1 MAVKSEAEILFKASH
16 RNARISAR
24 KARLVMDLI
33 RGQKAEKA
41 LVRLEYCDRR
51 ASPMIRKVLESA
63 IANAAQMSGVESE
76 NLVVHE
82 AYVDEGATMKRWR
95 PRSMG
100 RAFPRLKRSCHLSV
114 ALAAVES
121 EGVAPTADVE
131 ETITEE
137 AVIEEAVAEEAVAE
151 EAVSEEDAVD
161 VAEDEV
167 EENDSGE
174 EAEAGEDEAG
184 EDEAGD
190 DEAGDDEASEDA
202 VVEDSPEEDSPE
214 EDGGADEA
222 ETEAG
227 AAEEEDSGGESDA
240 SEDSEEKGDSES

>member
-16 RNARISAR
+16 RNAGISAR

-76 NLVVHE
+76 NLVVHA
-82 AYVDEGATMKRWR
+82 AYADEGATMKRWR

-121 EGVAPTADVE
+121 EGAAPTADVE

-137 AVIEEAVAEEAVAE
+137 AVTEEAVAEEAVAE
-151 EAVSEEDAVD
+151 EEAVD
-161 VAEDEV
+161 AAENEV

-174 EAEAGEDEAG
+174 EAEAGEDEA
-184 EDEAGD
+184 
-190 DEAGDDEASEDA
+190 SEDA
-202 VVEDSPEEDSPE
+202 VAEERPEED
-214 EDGGADEA
+214 GADEA

-240 SEDSEEKGDSES
+240 SEDSEEEGDSES

>member
-76 NLVVHE
+76 NLVVHA
-82 AYVDEGATMKRWR
+82 AYADEGATMKRWR

-100 RAFPRLKRSCHLSV
+100 RAFPRLKRSCHLNV

-121 EGVAPTADVE
+121 EGAAPTADVE

-137 AVIEEAVAEEAVAE
+137 AVIEEAAAEEAVAE
-151 EAVSEEDAVD
+151 EAVSEGDAVD
-161 VAEDEV
+161 VAEEEV
-167 EENDSGE
+167 EENDSGQ
-174 EAEAGEDEAG
+174 EAEAGEDEA
-184 EDEAGD
+184 
-190 DEAGDDEASEDA
+190 SEDA
-202 VVEDSPEEDSPE
+202 VAEDSPEED
-214 EDGGADEA
+214 GADEA

-240 SEDSEEKGDSES
+240 SEDSKEEGDSER

>member
-16 RNARISAR
+16 RNAGISAR

-82 AYVDEGATMKRWR
+82 AYADEGATMKRWR

-121 EGVAPTADVE
+121 EGAAPTADVE

-151 EAVSEEDAVD
+151 EEAVD

-167 EENDSGE
+167 EEKNSGE
-174 EAEAGEDEAG
+174 ETDAGE
-184 EDEAGD
+184 
-190 DEAGDDEASEDA
+190 DEASEDA
-202 VVEDSPEEDSPE
+202 VAEDSSEEDSSE
-214 EDGGADEA
+214 EDGGAD
-222 ETEAG
+222 EAG

-240 SEDSEEKGDSES
+240 SEDSEEEGDSES

>member
-16 RNARISAR
+16 RNAGISAR

-82 AYVDEGATMKRWR
+82 AYADEGATMKRWR

-121 EGVAPTADVE
+121 EGAVPTADVE

-151 EAVSEEDAVD
+151 EEAVD

-167 EENDSGE
+167 EENNSGE
-174 EAEAGEDEAG
+174 EAEAGEDEA
-184 EDEAGD
+184 
-190 DEAGDDEASEDA
+190 SEDA
-202 VVEDSPEEDSPE
+202 VAEESPE
-214 EDGGADEA
+214 EDGADAA

-240 SEDSEEKGDSES
+240 SEDSEEEGDSES

>member
-16 RNARISAR
+16 RNAGISAR

-82 AYVDEGATMKRWR
+82 AYADEGATMKRWR

-121 EGVAPTADVE
+121 EGTAPTADVE

-151 EAVSEEDAVD
+151 EEAVD
-161 VAEDEV
+161 AAEDEV

-174 EAEAGEDEAG
+174 ETDAGEG
-184 EDEAGD
+184 
-190 DEAGDDEASEDA
+190 EASEDA
-202 VVEDSPEEDSPE
+202 VAEDSSEEDSSE
-214 EDGGADEA
+214 EDGGADE
-222 ETEAG
+222 TG

-240 SEDSEEKGDSES
+240 SEDSEEEGDSES

>member
-76 NLVVHE
+76 NLVVHQ
-82 AYVDEGATMKRWR
+82 AYADEGATMKRWR

-121 EGVAPTADVE
+121 EGAAPTADVE

-137 AVIEEAVAEEAVAE
+137 AVIEEAAAEEAVAE
-151 EAVSEEDAVD
+151 EAVSEGDAVD
-161 VAEDEV
+161 VAEEEV

-174 EAEAGEDEAG
+174 ETDAGEG
-184 EDEAGD
+184 
-190 DEAGDDEASEDA
+190 EASEDA
-202 VVEDSPEEDSPE
+202 VAEDSPEEDSSEEDSPE
-214 EDGGADEA
+214 EDDGVD
-222 ETEAG
+222 EAG

-240 SEDSEEKGDSES
+240 SEDSKEEGDSES

>member
-51 ASPMIRKVLESA
+51 ASPMIRKVLESS

-76 NLVVHE
+76 NLVVHQ
-82 AYVDEGATMKRWR
+82 AYADEGATMKRWR

-100 RAFPRLKRSCHLSV
+100 RAFPRLKRSCHLNV

-121 EGVAPTADVE
+121 EGAAPTADVE

-137 AVIEEAVAEEAVAE
+137 AVIEEVAAEEAVAE
-151 EAVSEEDAVD
+151 EAVSEGDAVD
-161 VAEDEV
+161 VAEEEV

-174 EAEAGEDEAG
+174 ETDAGEG
-184 EDEAGD
+184 
-190 DEAGDDEASEDA
+190 EASEDA
-202 VVEDSPEEDSPE
+202 VAEDSPEEDSSEEDSPE
-214 EDGGADEA
+214 EDDGVD
-222 ETEAG
+222 EAG

-240 SEDSEEKGDSES
+240 SEDSKEEGDSES

>member
-76 NLVVHE
+76 NLVVHA
-82 AYVDEGATMKRWR
+82 AYADEGATMKRWR

-121 EGVAPTADVE
+121 EGAAPTADVE

-137 AVIEEAVAEEAVAE
+137 AVIEEAAAEEAVAE
-151 EAVSEEDAVD
+151 EAVSEGDAVD
-161 VAEDEV
+161 VAEEEV

-174 EAEAGEDEAG
+174 ETDAGE
-184 EDEAGD
+184 
-190 DEAGDDEASEDA
+190 DEASEDA
-202 VVEDSPEEDSPE
+202 VAEDSPEEDSSE
-214 EDGGADEA
+214 EDDGAD
-222 ETEAG
+222 EAG

-240 SEDSEEKGDSES
+240 SEDSKEEGDSES

>member
-76 NLVVHE
+76 NLVVHA
-82 AYVDEGATMKRWR
+82 AYADEGATMKRWR

-121 EGVAPTADVE
+121 EGAAPTADVE

-137 AVIEEAVAEEAVAE
+137 AVIEEAAAEEAVAE
-151 EAVSEEDAVD
+151 EAVSEGDAVD
-161 VAEDEV
+161 VAEEEV

-174 EAEAGEDEAG
+174 ETDAGE
-184 EDEAGD
+184 
-190 DEAGDDEASEDA
+190 DEASEDA
-202 VVEDSPEEDSPE
+202 VAEDSPEEDSSE
-214 EDGGADEA
+214 EDDGAD
-222 ETEAG
+222 EAG
-227 AAEEEDSGGESDA
+227 AAEEEDSGGESDV
-240 SEDSEEKGDSES
+240 SEDSKEEGDSES

>member
-16 RNARISAR
+16 RNAGISAR

-82 AYVDEGATMKRWR
+82 AYADEGATMKRWR

-121 EGVAPTADVE
+121 EGAAPTADVE

-151 EAVSEEDAVD
+151 EEAVD

-174 EAEAGEDEAG
+174 EAEAG
-184 EDEAGD
+184 D
-190 DEAGDDEASEDA
+190 DEVSEDA
-202 VVEDSPEEDSPE
+202 VAEESPEKD
-214 EDGGADEA
+214 GADEA

-227 AAEEEDSGGESDA
+227 AVEEEDSGGESDA
-240 SEDSEEKGDSES
+240 SEDSEKEGDSES

>member
-76 NLVVHE
+76 NLVVHA
-82 AYVDEGATMKRWR
+82 AYADEGATMKRWR

-121 EGVAPTADVE
+121 EGTAPTADVE

-137 AVIEEAVAEEAVAE
+137 AVIEEAAAEEAVAE
-151 EAVSEEDAVD
+151 EAVSEGDAVD
-161 VAEDEV
+161 VAEEEV

-174 EAEAGEDEAG
+174 EADAGE
-184 EDEAGD
+184 
-190 DEAGDDEASEDA
+190 DEASEDA
-202 VVEDSPEEDSPE
+202 VAEDSPEEDSSE
-214 EDGGADEA
+214 EDDGAD
-222 ETEAG
+222 EAG

-240 SEDSEEKGDSES
+240 SEDSKEEGDSES

>member
-16 RNARISAR
+16 RNAGISAR

-76 NLVVHE
+76 NLVVHA
-82 AYVDEGATMKRWR
+82 AYADEGATMKRWR

-121 EGVAPTADVE
+121 EGAAPTADVE

-137 AVIEEAVAEEAVAE
+137 AVIEEAVAEEAV
-151 EAVSEEDAVD
+151 SEEDAVD
-161 VAEDEV
+161 AAEDEV

-174 EAEAGEDEAG
+174 EAEAG
-184 EDEAGD
+184 D
-190 DEAGDDEASEDA
+190 DEVSEDA
-202 VVEDSPEEDSPE
+202 VAEESPEKD
-214 EDGGADEA
+214 GADEA

-227 AAEEEDSGGESDA
+227 AVEEEDSGGESDA
-240 SEDSEEKGDSES
+240 SEDSEKEGDSES

>member
-16 RNARISAR
+16 RNAGISAR

-82 AYVDEGATMKRWR
+82 AYADEGATMKRWR

-121 EGVAPTADVE
+121 EGAAPTADVE

-137 AVIEEAVAEEAVAE
+137 AVIEDTATEEAVAE
-151 EAVSEEDAVD
+151 ETVSEEEAVD
-161 VAEDEV
+161 AAEDEV

-174 EAEAGEDEAG
+174 EAEAGEDEA
-184 EDEAGD
+184 
-190 DEAGDDEASEDA
+190 SEDA
-202 VVEDSPEEDSPE
+202 VAEDSPEED
-214 EDGGADEA
+214 GADEA

-240 SEDSEEKGDSES
+240 SEDSEEEGDSES

>member
-76 NLVVHE
+76 NLVVHA
-82 AYVDEGATMKRWR
+82 AYADEGATMKRWR

-100 RAFPRLKRSCHLSV
+100 RAFPRLKRSCHLNV

-121 EGVAPTADVE
+121 EGAAPTADVE

-137 AVIEEAVAEEAVAE
+137 AVIEEVAAEEAVAE
-151 EAVSEEDAVD
+151 EAVSEGDAVD
-161 VAEDEV
+161 VAEEEV

-174 EAEAGEDEAG
+174 ETDAGEG
-184 EDEAGD
+184 
-190 DEAGDDEASEDA
+190 EASEDA
-202 VVEDSPEEDSPE
+202 VAEDSPEED
-214 EDGGADEA
+214 DGVD
-222 ETEAG
+222 EAG

-240 SEDSEEKGDSES
+240 SEDSKEEGDSES

>member
-16 RNARISAR
+16 RNAGISAR

-76 NLVVHE
+76 NLVVHA
-82 AYVDEGATMKRWR
+82 AYADEGATMKRWR

-121 EGVAPTADVE
+121 EGAAPTADVE

-137 AVIEEAVAEEAVAE
+137 AVIEDTATEEAVAE
-151 EAVSEEDAVD
+151 ETVSEEEAVD
-161 VAEDEV
+161 AAENEV

-174 EAEAGEDEAG
+174 EAEAGEDEA
-184 EDEAGD
+184 
-190 DEAGDDEASEDA
+190 SEDA
-202 VVEDSPEEDSPE
+202 VAEDRPEED
-214 EDGGADEA
+214 GADEA

-240 SEDSEEKGDSES
+240 SEDSEEEGDSES

>member
-1 MAVKSEAEILFKASH
+1 MAVKLEAEILFKASH
-16 RNARISAR
+16 RNAGISAR

-76 NLVVHE
+76 NLVVHA
-82 AYVDEGATMKRWR
+82 AYADEGATMKRWR

-121 EGVAPTADVE
+121 EGAVPTADVE

-151 EAVSEEDAVD
+151 EEAVD

-174 EAEAGEDEAG
+174 EAEAGEDEA
-184 EDEAGD
+184 
-190 DEAGDDEASEDA
+190 SEDA
-202 VVEDSPEEDSPE
+202 VAEESPEED
-214 EDGGADEA
+214 GADEA

-240 SEDSEEKGDSES
+240 SEDSEEEGDSES

>member
-16 RNARISAR
+16 RNAGISAR

-76 NLVVHE
+76 NLVVHA
-82 AYVDEGATMKRWR
+82 AYADEGATMKRWR

-121 EGVAPTADVE
+121 EGAAPTADVE

-137 AVIEEAVAEEAVAE
+137 AVIEEAATEEAVPE
-151 EAVSEEDAVD
+151 EAVSEEGAVD
-161 VAEDEV
+161 AAEDEV

-174 EAEAGEDEAG
+174 EAEAGEDEA
-184 EDEAGD
+184 
-190 DEAGDDEASEDA
+190 SEDA
-202 VVEDSPEEDSPE
+202 VAEDSPEEDSPE
-214 EDGGADEA
+214 EDGADEA

-240 SEDSEEKGDSES
+240 SEDSEEEGDSES

>member
-76 NLVVHE
+76 NLVVHA
-82 AYVDEGATMKRWR
+82 AYADEGATMKRWR

-121 EGVAPTADVE
+121 EGAAPAADVE

-137 AVIEEAVAEEAVAE
+137 AVIEEAAAEEAVAE
-151 EAVSEEDAVD
+151 EAVSEGDAVD
-161 VAEDEV
+161 VAEEEV

-174 EAEAGEDEAG
+174 EADAGEG
-184 EDEAGD
+184 
-190 DEAGDDEASEDA
+190 EASEDA
-202 VVEDSPEEDSPE
+202 VAEDSPEEDSSE
-214 EDGGADEA
+214 EDSSEEDDGAD
-222 ETEAG
+222 EAG

-240 SEDSEEKGDSES
+240 SEDSKEEGDSES

>member
-76 NLVVHE
+76 NLVVHA
-82 AYVDEGATMKRWR
+82 AYADEGATMKRWR

-121 EGVAPTADVE
+121 EGAAPTADVE

-137 AVIEEAVAEEAVAE
+137 AVIEEAATEEAVPE
-151 EAVSEEDAVD
+151 EAVSEEGAVD
-161 VAEDEV
+161 AAEDEV

-174 EAEAGEDEAG
+174 EAEAGEDEA
-184 EDEAGD
+184 
-190 DEAGDDEASEDA
+190 SEDA
-202 VVEDSPEEDSPE
+202 VAEDSPEEDSSE
-214 EDGGADEA
+214 EDDGAD
-222 ETEAG
+222 EAG

-240 SEDSEEKGDSES
+240 SEDSEEEGDSES

>member
-76 NLVVHE
+76 NLVVHQ
-82 AYVDEGATMKRWR
+82 AYADEGATMKRWR

-121 EGVAPTADVE
+121 EGAAPTADVE

-137 AVIEEAVAEEAVAE
+137 AVIEEAAAEEAVAE
-151 EAVSEEDAVD
+151 EAVSEGDAVD
-161 VAEDEV
+161 VAEEEV

-174 EAEAGEDEAG
+174 EADAGEG
-184 EDEAGD
+184 
-190 DEAGDDEASEDA
+190 EASEDA
-202 VVEDSPEEDSPE
+202 VAEDSPEEDSSE
-214 EDGGADEA
+214 EDSSEEDDGAD
-222 ETEAG
+222 EAG

-240 SEDSEEKGDSES
+240 SEDSKEKGDSES

>member
-16 RNARISAR
+16 RNAGISAR

-41 LVRLEYCDRR
+41 LVRLEYCERR

-82 AYVDEGATMKRWR
+82 AYADEGATMKRWR

-114 ALAAVES
+114 ALAPVES
-121 EGVAPTADVE
+121 EGAAPTADVE

-137 AVIEEAVAEEAVAE
+137 AVIEEAATEEAVPE
-151 EAVSEEDAVD
+151 EAVSEEGAVD
-161 VAEDEV
+161 AAEDEV

-174 EAEAGEDEAG
+174 EAEAGEDEA
-184 EDEAGD
+184 
-190 DEAGDDEASEDA
+190 SEDA
-202 VVEDSPEEDSPE
+202 VAEESPEED
-214 EDGGADEA
+214 GADEA

-240 SEDSEEKGDSES
+240 SEDSEEEGDSES

>member
-76 NLVVHE
+76 NLVVHA
-82 AYVDEGATMKRWR
+82 AYADEGATMKRWR

-100 RAFPRLKRSCHLSV
+100 RAFPRLKRSCHLNV

-121 EGVAPTADVE
+121 EGAAPTADVE

-137 AVIEEAVAEEAVAE
+137 AVIEEAAAEEAVAE
-151 EAVSEEDAVD
+151 EAVSEGDAVD
-161 VAEDEV
+161 VAEEEV

-174 EAEAGEDEAG
+174 ETDAGE
-184 EDEAGD
+184 
-190 DEAGDDEASEDA
+190 DEASEDA
-202 VVEDSPEEDSPE
+202 VAEDSPEEDSSE
-214 EDGGADEA
+214 EDDGAD
-222 ETEAG
+222 EAG

-240 SEDSEEKGDSES
+240 SEDSKEEGDSES

>member
-16 RNARISAR
+16 RNAGISAR

-82 AYVDEGATMKRWR
+82 AYADEGATMKRWR

-121 EGVAPTADVE
+121 EGAAPTADVE

-137 AVIEEAVAEEAVAE
+137 AVIEDTATEEAVAE
-151 EAVSEEDAVD
+151 ETVSEEEAVD
-161 VAEDEV
+161 AAEDEV

-174 EAEAGEDEAG
+174 EAEAGEDEA
-184 EDEAGD
+184 
-190 DEAGDDEASEDA
+190 SEDA
-202 VVEDSPEEDSPE
+202 VAEESPEED
-214 EDGGADEA
+214 GADEA

-240 SEDSEEKGDSES
+240 SEDSEEEGDSES

>member
-16 RNARISAR
+16 RNAGISAR

-82 AYVDEGATMKRWR
+82 AYADEGATMKRWR

-121 EGVAPTADVE
+121 EGAAPTADVE

-137 AVIEEAVAEEAVAE
+137 AVIEEAVAEEG
-151 EAVSEEDAVD
+151 VSEEDAVD
-161 VAEDEV
+161 AAEDEV

-174 EAEAGEDEAG
+174 EAEAG
-184 EDEAGD
+184 D
-190 DEAGDDEASEDA
+190 DEVSEDA
-202 VVEDSPEEDSPE
+202 VAEESPEKD
-214 EDGGADEA
+214 GADEA

-227 AAEEEDSGGESDA
+227 AVEEEDSGGESDA
-240 SEDSEEKGDSES
+240 SEDSEKEGDSES

>member
-16 RNARISAR
+16 RNAGISAR

-82 AYVDEGATMKRWR
+82 AYADEGATMKRWR

-121 EGVAPTADVE
+121 EGAVPTADVE

-151 EAVSEEDAVD
+151 EEAVD

-174 EAEAGEDEAG
+174 EAEAG
-184 EDEAGD
+184 D
-190 DEAGDDEASEDA
+190 DEVSEDA
-202 VVEDSPEEDSPE
+202 VAEESPEKD
-214 EDGGADEA
+214 GADEA

-227 AAEEEDSGGESDA
+227 AVEEEDSGGESDA
-240 SEDSEEKGDSES
+240 SEDSEKEGDSES

>member
-16 RNARISAR
+16 RNAGISAR

-76 NLVVHE
+76 NLVVHA
-82 AYVDEGATMKRWR
+82 AYADEGATMKRWR

-121 EGVAPTADVE
+121 EGAAPTADVE

-137 AVIEEAVAEEAVAE
+137 AVIEEAATEEAVAEEAVAE
-151 EAVSEEDAVD
+151 EEAVD
-161 VAEDEV
+161 AAEDEV

-174 EAEAGEDEAG
+174 EAEAGEDEA
-184 EDEAGD
+184 
-190 DEAGDDEASEDA
+190 SEDA
-202 VVEDSPEEDSPE
+202 VAEESPEED
-214 EDGGADEA
+214 GADEA

-240 SEDSEEKGDSES
+240 SEDSEEEGDSES

>member
-1 MAVKSEAEILFKASH
+1 MAVKSKTEILFKASH

-76 NLVVHE
+76 NLVVHA
-82 AYVDEGATMKRWR
+82 AYADEGATMKRWR

-121 EGVAPTADVE
+121 EGAAPTADVE

-137 AVIEEAVAEEAVAE
+137 AVIEEAAAEEAVAE
-151 EAVSEEDAVD
+151 EAVSEGDAVD
-161 VAEDEV
+161 VAEEEV

-174 EAEAGEDEAG
+174 EADAGE
-184 EDEAGD
+184 
-190 DEAGDDEASEDA
+190 DEASEDA
-202 VVEDSPEEDSPE
+202 VAEDSPEEDSPE
-214 EDGGADEA
+214 EDSSEEDDGAD
-222 ETEAG
+222 EAG

-240 SEDSEEKGDSES
+240 SEDSEEEGDSES

>member
-16 RNARISAR
+16 RNAGISAR

-76 NLVVHE
+76 NLVVHA
-82 AYVDEGATMKRWR
+82 AYADEGATMKRWR

-137 AVIEEAVAEEAVAE
+137 AVIEEAVAEEAVSEE
-151 EAVSEEDAVD
+151 EAVDA
-161 VAEDEV
+161 AEDEV

-174 EAEAGEDEAG
+174 ETEAGE
-184 EDEAGD
+184 
-190 DEAGDDEASEDA
+190 DEASEDA
-202 VVEDSPEEDSPE
+202 VAEESPEED
-214 EDGGADEA
+214 GADEA

-240 SEDSEEKGDSES
+240 SEDSEEEGDSES

>member
-16 RNARISAR
+16 RNAGISAR

-76 NLVVHE
+76 NLVVHA
-82 AYVDEGATMKRWR
+82 AYADEGATMKRWR

-121 EGVAPTADVE
+121 EGAVPTADVE

-151 EAVSEEDAVD
+151 EEAVD

-174 EAEAGEDEAG
+174 EAEAGEDEA
-184 EDEAGD
+184 
-190 DEAGDDEASEDA
+190 SEDA
-202 VVEDSPEEDSPE
+202 VAEESPE
-214 EDGGADEA
+214 EDGADED

-240 SEDSEEKGDSES
+240 SEDSEEEGDSES

>member
-1 MAVKSEAEILFKASH
+1 MAVKSKTEILFKASH

-76 NLVVHE
+76 NLVVHK
-82 AYVDEGATMKRWR
+82 AYADEGATMKRWR

-121 EGVAPTADVE
+121 EGTAPTADVE

-137 AVIEEAVAEEAVAE
+137 AVIEGAVAEEAVAE
-151 EAVSEEDAVD
+151 EAVSEGDAVD
-161 VAEDEV
+161 VAEEEV

-174 EAEAGEDEAG
+174 ETDAGEG
-184 EDEAGD
+184 
-190 DEAGDDEASEDA
+190 EASEDA
-202 VVEDSPEEDSPE
+202 VAEDSSEEDSSE
-214 EDGGADEA
+214 EDGGADE
-222 ETEAG
+222 TG

-240 SEDSEEKGDSES
+240 SEDSEEEGDSES

>member
-76 NLVVHE
+76 NLVVHQ
-82 AYVDEGATMKRWR
+82 AYADEGATMKRWR

-121 EGVAPTADVE
+121 EGAAPTADVE

-137 AVIEEAVAEEAVAE
+137 AVIEEAAAEEAVAE
-151 EAVSEEDAVD
+151 EAVSEGDAVD
-161 VAEDEV
+161 VAEEEV

-174 EAEAGEDEAG
+174 ETDAGEG
-184 EDEAGD
+184 
-190 DEAGDDEASEDA
+190 EASEDA
-202 VVEDSPEEDSPE
+202 VAEDSPEEDSSEEDSPE
-214 EDGGADEA
+214 EDSSEEDDGAD
-222 ETEAG
+222 EAG

-240 SEDSEEKGDSES
+240 SEDSKEKGDSES

>member
-16 RNARISAR
+16 RNAGISAR

-41 LVRLEYCDRR
+41 LVRLEYCNRR

-76 NLVVHE
+76 NLVVHA
-82 AYVDEGATMKRWR
+82 AYADEGATMKRWR

-121 EGVAPTADVE
+121 EGAAPTADVE

-137 AVIEEAVAEEAVAE
+137 AVIEEAATEEAVAE
-151 EAVSEEDAVD
+151 EAVSEEEAVD
-161 VAEDEV
+161 AAEDEV

-174 EAEAGEDEAG
+174 EAEAGEDEA
-184 EDEAGD
+184 
-190 DEAGDDEASEDA
+190 SEDA
-202 VVEDSPEEDSPE
+202 VAEESPEED
-214 EDGGADEA
+214 GADEA

-240 SEDSEEKGDSES
+240 SEDSEEEGDSES

>member
-16 RNARISAR
+16 RNAGISAR

-51 ASPMIRKVLESA
+51 ASPMIRKLLESA

-76 NLVVHE
+76 NLVVHA
-82 AYVDEGATMKRWR
+82 AYADEGATMKRGR

-121 EGVAPTADVE
+121 EGAAPTADVE

-137 AVIEEAVAEEAVAE
+137 AVIEEAATEEAVPE
-151 EAVSEEDAVD
+151 EAVSEEGAVD
-161 VAEDEV
+161 AAEDEV

-174 EAEAGEDEAG
+174 EAEAGEDEA
-184 EDEAGD
+184 
-190 DEAGDDEASEDA
+190 SEDA
-202 VVEDSPEEDSPE
+202 VAEESPEED
-214 EDGGADEA
+214 GADEA

-240 SEDSEEKGDSES
+240 SEDSEEEGDSES

>member
-16 RNARISAR
+16 RNAGISAR

-76 NLVVHE
+76 NLVVHA
-82 AYVDEGATMKRWR
+82 AYADEGATMKRWR

-121 EGVAPTADVE
+121 EGAAPTADVE

-137 AVIEEAVAEEAVAE
+137 AVIEEAATEEAVAE
-151 EAVSEEDAVD
+151 DAVSEEEAVD
-161 VAEDEV
+161 AAEDEV

-174 EAEAGEDEAG
+174 EAEAGEDEA
-184 EDEAGD
+184 
-190 DEAGDDEASEDA
+190 SEDA
-202 VVEDSPEEDSPE
+202 VAEESPEED
-214 EDGGADEA
+214 GADEA

-240 SEDSEEKGDSES
+240 SEDSEEEGDSES

>member
-16 RNARISAR
+16 RNAGISAR

-76 NLVVHE
+76 NLVVHA
-82 AYVDEGATMKRWR
+82 AYADEGATMKRWR

-121 EGVAPTADVE
+121 EGAAPTADVE

-137 AVIEEAVAEEAVAE
+137 AVIEDTATEEAVAE
-151 EAVSEEDAVD
+151 ETVSEEEAVD
-161 VAEDEV
+161 AAEDEV

-174 EAEAGEDEAG
+174 EAEAGEDEA
-184 EDEAGD
+184 
-190 DEAGDDEASEDA
+190 SEDA
-202 VVEDSPEEDSPE
+202 VAEESPE
-214 EDGGADEA
+214 EDGADAA

-240 SEDSEEKGDSES
+240 SEDSEEEGDSES

>member
-16 RNARISAR
+16 RNAGISAR

-76 NLVVHE
+76 NLVVHK
-82 AYVDEGATMKRWR
+82 AYADEGATMKRWR

-121 EGVAPTADVE
+121 EGAAPTADVE

-137 AVIEEAVAEEAVAE
+137 AVIEEVATEEAVAE
-151 EAVSEEDAVD
+151 ESVSEEEAVD
-161 VAEDEV
+161 AGEDEV

-174 EAEAGEDEAG
+174 EAEAGEDEA
-184 EDEAGD
+184 
-190 DEAGDDEASEDA
+190 SEDA
-202 VVEDSPEEDSPE
+202 VAEDSPEEDSPE
-214 EDGGADEA
+214 EDGADED

-240 SEDSEEKGDSES
+240 SEDSEEEGDSES

>member
-76 NLVVHE
+76 NLVVHA
-82 AYVDEGATMKRWR
+82 AYADEGATMKRWR

-100 RAFPRLKRSCHLSV
+100 RAFPRLKRSCHLNV
-114 ALAAVES
+114 AIAAVES
-121 EGVAPTADVE
+121 EGAAPTADVE

-137 AVIEEAVAEEAVAE
+137 AVIEEVAAEEAVAE
-151 EAVSEEDAVD
+151 EAVSEGDAVD
-161 VAEDEV
+161 VAEEEV

-174 EAEAGEDEAG
+174 ETDAGEG
-184 EDEAGD
+184 
-190 DEAGDDEASEDA
+190 EASEDA
-202 VVEDSPEEDSPE
+202 VAEDSPEEDSSE
-214 EDGGADEA
+214 EDSSEEDDGVD
-222 ETEAG
+222 EAG

-240 SEDSEEKGDSES
+240 SEDSKEEGDSES